1 MELNVKMFKLLINEE
16 EIGLVSKTKFLS
28 IIFDEHLEWKE
39 HIKLCLNTI
48 SSGNYIPKSL
58 KQTLLTHY

>member
-48 SSGNYIPKSL
+48 SSGNYILKSL
-58 KQTLLTHY
+58 KNTLSTS